1 MKLLFA
7 LVLLVPTM
15 LAGQLMTAEIRHN
28 HSSANTR
35 TTDTE
40 EDPVLTIP
48 LWDDFSNSSSVPD
61 PEKWK
66 IGANIFVNETMAKN
80 APTYKVATFDG
91 LSGGGQAYT
100 QEISFPGPADSLI
113 THAIDLSGIATSKR
127 NTVFFSFF
135 WQANGFGE
143 LPDEEDSLSV
153 QFLANDSTW
162 ITTWSTNGGLNNEHE
177 NFKQEI
183 IPVADS
189 RFYHSNFRIKFQSF
203 INRGGPY
210 DTWHIDYIYL
220 NQNRNINDT
229 LHFDRG
235 LSGTITLLFSPYYEV
250 PSHQF
255 FNNPAKYLTSQSL
268 YANNLDNSPHPLDFY
283 YKLSNLTSGSIYI
296 DSAMGNGGLGAL
308 LPLEYRMLNG
318 PDIIDLPTNNLD
330 SQVIESRFY
339 YNTNDKFLF
348 EEVIG
353 DDTTFLPV
361 DLKINDTIRH
371 RYTLHQHYAYDDGT
385 AEYAAGINLL
395 RGKVAIRY
403 AIEEPD
409 TLTRIDIHIPDI
421 IPNPNGK
428 SIDLIV
434 WNELSEAGELR
445 RQPYPIQ
452 LSGKDQF
459 TSIPLNTPV
468 IVTDTFYVGYQQYT
482 DNFIG
487 IGFDRNN
494 PLASEH
500 IFYQTSEV
508 WEQNDRISGAMMI
521 RPVFQSNSEYV
532 LDVPKVSSDF
542 SFYPNPSTGTIYV
555 NQSFDHLHVFDISGR
570 LQFTSEYQKNIDL
583 SFLEDGIY
591 LLKFML
597 KNEGLITSKVI
608 IRH

>member
-7 LVLLVPTM
+7 LVLLVPAS
-15 LAGQLMTAEIRHN
+15 LAGQLMTVEISQN
-28 HSSANTR
+28 HASVNGR
-35 TTDTE
+35 ITDI
-40 EDPVLTIP
+40 EDDPILSIP
-48 LWDDFSNSSSVPD
+48 FWDDFSNSSSVPD
-61 PEKWK
+61 PERWK

-113 THAIDLSGIATSKR
+113 THAIDLSGIAASKR
-127 NTVFFSFF
+127 NTMFFSFF
-135 WQANGFGE
+135 WQANGLGE

-162 ITTWSTNGGLNNEHE
+162 ITTWSTSGGLDNEHE
-177 NFKQEI
+177 KFRQEI
-183 IPVADS
+183 IPVSDG

-220 NQNRNINDT
+220 NQNRHINDT

-235 LSGTITLLFSPYYEV
+235 LSGSISLLFPPYYEI
-250 PSHQF
+250 PAHQF
-255 FNNPAKYLTSQSL
+255 FYDPNKYISTQNVT
-268 YANNLDNSPHPLDFY
+268 AINLDNNLHSLDCFY
-283 YKLSNLTSGSIYI
+283 QLKNLTNGSTYLDINI
-296 DSAMGNGGLGAL
+296 GNSGLGGL
-308 LPLEYRMLNG
+308 LPLERRLING
-318 PDIIDLPTNNLD
+318 PEIPEIPPNSLD
-330 SQVIESRFY
+330 SQVIESTY
-339 YNTNDKFLF
+339 YYRTSDKFLF

-353 DDTTFLPV
+353 EDTTFLPV

-371 RYTLHQHYAYDDGT
+371 QYTLHQHYAYDDGT

-403 AIEEPD
+403 AIDQPD

-452 LSGKDQF
+452 LSGKNQF
-459 TSIPLNTPV
+459 TSISLNTPV
-468 IVTDTFYVGYQQYT
+468 IVSDTFYIGYQQYT

-532 LDVPKVSSDF
+532 LDIPKVSKGF
-542 SFYPNPSTGTIYV
+542 SIFPNPSNGIIHTS
-555 NQSFDHLHVFDISGR
+555 QLFEQLHVFDISGG
-570 LQFTSEYQKNIDL
+570 LQFTSAYQKNIDL

-597 KNEGLITSKVI
+597 KNKELITHKVI
-608 IRH
+608 IQH